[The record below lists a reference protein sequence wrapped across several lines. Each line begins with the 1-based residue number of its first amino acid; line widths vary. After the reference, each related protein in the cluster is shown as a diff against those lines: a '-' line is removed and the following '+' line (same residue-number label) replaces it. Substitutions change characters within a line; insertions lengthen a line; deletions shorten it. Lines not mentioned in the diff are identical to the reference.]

1 MGNKSTKSRLE
12 RLHPRRRLSVSKVI
26 SALTPTTPDSSP
38 VVPVHFFFFGRFFV
52 DFYVDFS
59 YEYLSIPQEDFA
71 VSSSTYFC
79 KERQCKLITRF
90 DAREMDGRKK
100 NRIIIM
106 FDFIKSNS
114 LRVEYV
120 DFDRTKMF
128 RFDELKRVDVKGSL
142 SVRVSFKSP
151 VTMRLMDM
159 LEHRPEPSTTWSFD
173 SHRHLFQFLK
183 SVGSAFRKS
192 QPLSLSLSLSHT
204 LTHHTH
210 RHRGKRNATLLCV
223 AVSERCVHPRSHEM
237 ETS

>member
-26 SALTPTTPDSSP
+26 SALTPTTPEVSSP
-38 VVPVHFFFFGRFFV
+38 VVP
-52 DFYVDFS
+52 
-59 YEYLSIPQEDFA
+59 EDFA

-128 RFDELKRVDVKGSL
+128 RFDELKRVDVNGSL

-192 QPLSLSLSLSHT
+192 QPLSLSHTHTHTDTSHT

-210 RHRGKRNATLLCV
+210 
-223 AVSERCVHPRSHEM
+223 
-237 ETS
+237 

>member
-1 MGNKSTKSRLE
+1 
-12 RLHPRRRLSVSKVI
+12 
-26 SALTPTTPDSSP
+26 
-38 VVPVHFFFFGRFFV
+38 
-52 DFYVDFS
+52 
-59 YEYLSIPQEDFA
+59 
-71 VSSSTYFC
+71 
-79 KERQCKLITRF
+79 
-90 DAREMDGRKK
+90 MDGRKK

-128 RFDELKRVDVKGSL
+128 RFDELKRVDVNGSL

-183 SVGSAFRKS
+183 SVGSSFRKS
-192 QPLSLSLSLSHT
+192 QPLSLSHT
-204 LTHHTH
+204 HILTHHTH
-210 RHRGKRNATLLCV
+210 TDTSQIRRHRGKRNATLLCV
-223 AVSERCVHPRSHEM
+223 AVSERCVHPRGHEM

>member
-38 VVPVHFFFFGRFFV
+38 VVPVSFFFVF
-52 DFYVDFS
+52 VDFS
-59 YEYLSIPQEDFA
+59 YEYLSIIPQEDFA

-128 RFDELKRVDVKGSL
+128 RFDELKRVDVNGSL

-192 QPLSLSLSLSHT
+192 QPLSLSHT
-204 LTHHTH
+204 HILTHHTHTDTSHIH